1 MKNIVVLSPDADGVK
16 RAKSFQEKLMM
27 FGKIESELA
36 IIVKSQFNNGE
47 DTHFIGNVDQK
58 V

>member
-1 MKNIVVLSPDADGVK
+1 
-16 RAKSFQEKLMM
+16 MM

-36 IIVKSQFNNGE
+36 IIVKSQINNGE